1 MYRPRRAPNVAI
13 ELVMEDTMDKRIDT
27 IVVGGGA
34 AGLGMGKRLRDRGID
49 FLILDDHRRIGD
61 TWRERYRSLKLFTPR
76 SLAELP
82 GLRLDIGYFDYPTG
96 AQYAD
101 YLERY
106 ARRFELPVR
115 LETRITSLTRA
126 GGRFR
131 LETASGEVFVADHV
145 VVAAGEHRVPVTPDI
160 AASVD
165 PGIRQLHSVAYAG
178 PDDLA
183 EGLVLVVGAGNSGT
197 DVALEAAR
205 AGHTVTLAGR
215 HPGQVPPDIDTRF
228 GNLISRVFIRK
239 LQRTTID
246 TAKGRAMREQARA
259 HGVNLVRNKL
269 KDLDAAGIARL
280 PRISGTDAAGR
291 PVAADGTVV
300 DCNTIVWCTG
310 SVPDLA
316 WIGID
321 DVFDESG
328 WPDEYRG
335 LARNVPGLAF
345 LGLAFQYSI
354 ASSTLMGM
362 GADADFTVQRLYAAA
377 SAEQPLSPAVAS

>member
-1 MYRPRRAPNVAI
+1 M
-13 ELVMEDTMDKRIDT
+13 DTRIDT
-27 IVVGGGA
+27 VIVGGGA

-49 FLILDDHRRIGD
+49 FVILDDRPRIGD

-82 GLRLDIGYFDYPTG
+82 GLRLDIGYFDFPTG
-96 AQYAD
+96 AQYGD

-106 ARRFELPVR
+106 ARLFDLPVR
-115 LETRITSLTRA
+115 LGTRVTSLARSGA
-126 GGRFR
+126 RFR
-131 LETASGEVFVADHV
+131 LDTASGEAFVADHV
-145 VVAAGEHRVPVTPDI
+145 VVAAGEHRMPVTPDI
-160 AASVD
+160 AAGVD

-183 EGLVLVVGAGNSGT
+183 EGPVLVVGAGNSGT

-215 HPGQVPPDIDTRF
+215 HPGQVPADIDTPV
-228 GNLISRVFIRK
+228 GNLVSRVFIRK
-239 LQRTTID
+239 LRRTTVD
-246 TAKGRAMREQARA
+246 TAKGRAVREQVRG

-300 DCNTIVWCTG
+300 DCRTIVWCTG
-310 SVPDLA
+310 SVPDFS
-316 WIGID
+316 WISID
-321 DVFDESG
+321 GLFDESG

-335 LARNVPGLAF
+335 LARSVPGLAF

-362 GADADFTVQRLYAAA
+362 GADADYLVQRLYTAA
-377 SAEQPLSPAVAS
+377 SSQPALTPAVAS